1 MRGWRDRRNIWNLY
15 LHLCW
20 LENAVQSSPALVILS
35 AVSKHIMKRQFL
47 TFFIILIL
55 FSCSK
60 VEKKDCIVNVVLFGT
75 QGFCF
80 KDSAN
85 WIIDSTKLDIRSYFE
100 FKKDSFAIVSRGR
113 LLKSAY
119 SIINSTD
126 TTGFY
131 NLVQKV
137 LLNSK
142 FEKEYYAKGLDMYDG
157 LYYTL
162 YYKTSSKKEF
172 HINYVPE
179 YLPDSLRILHNYI
192 QGIKPSNYPKNGKS
206 FNLNSIIIEIAK
218 EMYRNHPP
226 PPPPSPV
233 IENSKK
239 GRN

>member
-1 MRGWRDRRNIWNLY
+1 LDRLKSFYDTYKR
-15 LHLCW
+15 
-20 LENAVQSSPALVILS
+20 
-35 AVSKHIMKRQFL
+35 VSKHILKRQFL
-47 TFFIILIL
+47 TFFTIIIL

-60 VEKKDCIVNVVLFGT
+60 VEKKDCIENVVIFGT

-100 FKKDSFAIVSRGR
+100 FKRDSFARVSKGKY
-113 LLKSAY
+113 LKSAY
-119 SIINSTD
+119 SITNLTD

-137 LLNSK
+137 LLNRK
-142 FEKEYYAKGLDMYDG
+142 FEKEYYAKGLDLYDG
-157 LYYTL
+157 LYYTI

-192 QGIKPSNYPKNGKS
+192 QEMKFPNYPENKNS
-206 FNLNSIIIEIAK
+206 FKFNSITVDVAK
-218 EMYRNHPP
+218 ELYRNHPP
-226 PPPPSPV
+226 SPSPLF
-233 IENSKK
+233 ENPRK
-239 GRN
+239 GRK